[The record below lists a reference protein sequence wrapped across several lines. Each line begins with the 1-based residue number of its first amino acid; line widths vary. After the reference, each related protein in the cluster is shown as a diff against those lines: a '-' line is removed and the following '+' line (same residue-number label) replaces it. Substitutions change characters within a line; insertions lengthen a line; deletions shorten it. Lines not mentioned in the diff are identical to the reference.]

1 MQNHNSFL
9 KEFLEMRKATTAST
23 GSTGSGFAADALP
36 QTKKSKR
43 KPKPQIKAA
52 LEREKP
58 VINTII
64 EEKPPKRVVIEYLQT
79 KANEL
84 TVEKMSK

>member
-9 KEFLEMRKATTAST
+9 KEFLEMRKVASMKNP
-23 GSTGSGFAADALP
+23 SSGSGLASEKLP
-36 QTKKSKR
+36 QTKKSAR

-52 LEREKP
+52 LETDKP
-58 VINTII
+58 GINTII
-64 EEKPPKRVVIEYLQT
+64 EQKPPKKIVIAYLQE

-84 TVEKMSK
+84 TCKKME